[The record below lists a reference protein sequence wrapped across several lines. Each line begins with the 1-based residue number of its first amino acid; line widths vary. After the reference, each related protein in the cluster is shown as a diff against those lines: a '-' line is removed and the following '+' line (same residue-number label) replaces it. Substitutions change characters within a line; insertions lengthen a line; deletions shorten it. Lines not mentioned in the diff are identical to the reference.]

1 VVLAALFL
9 LVANLGFILPNATA
23 LALSAHPTT
32 AGSASALIG
41 LLQYTIGAVAAPL
54 VGVAGEESA
63 LPMAVVIAT
72 LSGGALLVYLGF
84 VRTLPE
90 PDEG

>member
-1 VVLAALFL
+1 
-9 LVANLGFILPNATA
+9 
-23 LALSAHPTT
+23 
-32 AGSASALIG
+32 
-41 LLQYTIGAVAAPL
+41 L